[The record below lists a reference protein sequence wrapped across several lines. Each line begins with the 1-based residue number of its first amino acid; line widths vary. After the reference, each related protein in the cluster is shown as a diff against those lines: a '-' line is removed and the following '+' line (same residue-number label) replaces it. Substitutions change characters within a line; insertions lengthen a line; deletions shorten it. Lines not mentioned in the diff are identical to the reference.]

1 MAKYTYNINS
11 LDPSVVE
18 GKPSIPESES
28 SIVSQFAINNL
39 FAKDSNKLEV
49 HVYSLDNQLLQSD
62 QNFSKYTQLANSAGA
77 GKDGASN
84 IYLDP
89 VLDAK
94 DLGYENGDVRLLYNF
109 LDNLY
114 SDAKIASKFF
124 IKEISPDRTELKLA
138 TFELSNEKV
147 ESSTEELKT
156 KLLDNSYFSEFKL
169 NFYDNKFASVI
180 NIDTLFE
187 EDLRVVVVKLSEAL
201 DTSFGVNTTLYIEE
215 KVSDSVY
222 YEVESILEE
231 DIITVPKL
239 KGPNF
244 SVSVEEGISNPT
256 QFFNFNELFSYP
268 VTNSFAELRSL
279 YNEAGA
285 EISINHDKYE
295 NFIHF
300 SSAEER
306 LRNFKYKLDLIKS
319 YESSIDAI
327 KDTSYTGSG
336 FTGSAQYYEGLIK
349 GLVDNF
355 DHYDN
360 HLYFESGSKS
370 WPKSTTGAKPHTNYA
385 SSHISA
391 STWFNAQIIS
401 ASNYDNTNY
410 DILTN
415 TIPRFIKEDSDNEPY
430 LLLTHM
436 VAQHFDNLWIYF
448 RHVSDKYDADNRL
461 DFGISKDLVKDAIE
475 SFGVKLYSN
484 AENSENLFAA
494 LTGETLQT
502 GSLTANSMSIATSAS
517 YNDGTGSY
525 EHLQPVSKNNY
536 QREIQKRLYH
546 NLPYL
551 MKTKGT
557 ERGIR
562 ALINCYGIPDTILS
576 IEQRGGGFI
585 TGSNF
590 FGPEATA
597 NSSSLLKIRLDNT
610 GSIVTGSTLSLYS
623 SIVDKSKVYTD
634 DQHELTVGFDIAKA
648 ANSFIEGKIS
658 SSFSIDDFIGDPRDR
673 RQSKYEL
680 LKDYSDNINQ
690 MGWNWNDLTVQWQA
704 ADFNW
709 DTKIVNAKDARGF
722 IRLMNYID
730 GSLFETLKQFVP
742 ARAKVKTGAIIQ
754 SHKLH
759 RSKAPQVSSSLFAEQ
774 YSASLNVSTI
784 TGSQGGI
791 FDMSSSY
798 NFNTNYDRTIVT
810 PLGPAPKNITDESIQ
825 LNGEFSGSF
834 LISTDGEVGSRNPFV
849 GLAQPLVNF
858 DITLFN
864 LSLPLPPACVIALS
878 ASFEGNFFEAFSTG
892 TVGDAIS
899 GSVQLTYPTVGTA
912 TDTSVRFTH
921 DFDTFEFFSLEA
933 DESYTNAFLGWYKQ
947 FPTGSESNRITTS
960 STLTIFYENEAT
972 LGNKFYAVFD

>member
-11 LDPSVVE
+11 LDASLVG

-28 SIVSQFAINNL
+28 NIVSSFAVNQF
-39 FAKDSNKLEV
+39 FAKESHKLEI
-49 HVYSLDNQLLQSD
+49 HVYSLDNNLLESN
-62 QNFSKYTQLANSAGA
+62 QNFTKYTQLANSAGA
-77 GKDGASN
+77 GKEGASS
-84 IYLDP
+84 IYLEP
-89 VLDAK
+89 VLDAQ

-114 SDAKIASKFF
+114 SDAKVASKFF

-138 TFELSNEKV
+138 TLELDNEKV
-147 ESSTEELKT
+147 DSITNELKT
-156 KLLDNSYFSEFKL
+156 KLLDSSYFSVYKL
-169 NFYDNKFASVI
+169 NFNDNRFASVI
-180 NIDTLFE
+180 NIDTLTE
-187 EDLRVVVVKLSEAL
+187 EDLEVVVVKLSEPL
-201 DTSFGVNTTLYIEE
+201 NTTFGVNTTLYIEQE
-215 KVSDSVY
+215 ISDSVY

-231 DIITVPKL
+231 DIIKVPSI

-244 SVSVEEGISNPT
+244 SVSVEEGKTNPT
-256 QFFNFNELFSYP
+256 EFFNYNELFSYP
-268 VTNSFAELRSL
+268 VTNSYAELRSL

-285 EISINHDKYE
+285 QISINHEKYE

-336 FTGSAQYYEGLIK
+336 FTGSTDYYEGLIK

-360 HLYFESGSKS
+360 YLYFESGSKS

-385 SSHISA
+385 SSHVSA
-391 STWFNAQIIS
+391 STWFNAQVVS
-401 ASNYDNTNY
+401 ASNFDNTNF

-415 TIPRFIKEDSDNEPY
+415 TIPRFIREDSDNEPY

-448 RHVSDKYDADNRL
+448 KHVSSKYDADNRL
-461 DFGISKDLVKDAIE
+461 DFGISKDLVKSAIE
-475 SFGVKLYSN
+475 SFGVDLFSSTQN
-484 AENSENLFAA
+484 TDNLFAA
-494 LTGETLQT
+494 FTGDITQT
-502 GSLTANSMSIATSAS
+502 GSLLVNSMSIATSAS
-517 YNDGTGSY
+517 YNDGSGSY

-536 QREIQKRLYH
+536 QREIQKRIYH

-576 IEQRGGGFI
+576 IEQRGGSFI
-585 TGSNF
+585 TGSSF
-590 FGPEATA
+590 FGPESTA
-597 NSSSLLKIRLDNT
+597 VSSSLGKVRVDNT
-610 GSIVTGSTLSLYS
+610 GSIVTGSTLSLYT
-623 SIVDKSKVYTD
+623 SIVDKNKKYTD

-658 SSFSIDDFIGDPRDR
+658 SSFNMDDYIGDPRDR
-673 RQSKYEL
+673 RESKYERL
-680 LKDYSDNINQ
+680 NDYADNINS
-690 MGWNWNDLTVQWQA
+690 MGWNWNDLTLQWQA

-722 IRLMNYID
+722 IRLMNYLD

-742 ARAKVKTGAIIQ
+742 ARTKLKTGAIIQ

-759 RSKAPQVSSSLFAEQ
+759 RSKAPQVSSSLFYDT
-774 YSASLNVSTI
+774 YSASISVAEI

-791 FDMSSSY
+791 YDMSSSY
-798 NFNTNYDRTIVT
+798 GFTTNYSRSIVT
-810 PLGPAPKNITDESIQ
+810 PLGPATKDITDESIQ

-834 LISTDGEVGSRNPFV
+834 LISTDGEVGSENPFV
-849 GLAQPLVNF
+849 GLAQPLVSF
-858 DITLFN
+858 DITMFN
-864 LSLPLPPACVIALS
+864 LSLPLPPGCTIALS

-899 GSVQLTYPTVGTA
+899 GSVQLTYPTIGSTS
-912 TDTSVRFTH
+912 TTSVRFTH
-921 DFDTFEFFSLEA
+921 DYDTFEFFSLEA

-960 STLTIFYENEAT
+960 STLTVYYEDEAT
-972 LGNKFYAVFD
+972 NGNKFYAVFD

>member
-11 LDPSVVE
+11 LDASLVG

-28 SIVSQFAINNL
+28 NIVSSFAVNQF
-39 FAKDSNKLEV
+39 FAKESHKLEI
-49 HVYSLDNQLLQSD
+49 HVYSLDNNLLESN
-62 QNFSKYTQLANSAGA
+62 QNFTKYTQLANSAGA
-77 GKDGASN
+77 GKDGASS
-84 IYLDP
+84 IYLEP
-89 VLDAK
+89 VLDAQ

-114 SDAKIASKFF
+114 SDAKVASKFF

-138 TFELSNEKV
+138 TLELDNEKV
-147 ESSTEELKT
+147 DSITNELKT
-156 KLLDNSYFSEFKL
+156 KLLDSSYFSAYKL
-169 NFYDNKFASVI
+169 NFNDNKFASVI
-180 NIDTLFE
+180 NIDTLT
-187 EDLRVVVVKLSEAL
+187 EDDLEVVVVKLSEPL
-201 DTSFGVNTTLYIEE
+201 STTFGVNTTLYIEQE
-215 KVSDSVY
+215 ISDSVY
-222 YEVESILEE
+222 YEVESVLEE
-231 DIITVPKL
+231 DIIKVPSI

-244 SVSVEEGISNPT
+244 SVSVEEGKTNPT
-256 QFFNFNELFSYP
+256 EFFNYNELFSYP
-268 VTNSFAELRSL
+268 VTNSYAELRSL

-285 EISINHDKYE
+285 QISINHEKYE

-319 YESSIDAI
+319 YENSIDAI

-336 FTGSAQYYEGLIK
+336 FTGSTDYYEGLIK

-360 HLYFESGSKS
+360 YLYFESGSKS

-385 SSHISA
+385 SSHVSA
-391 STWFNAQIIS
+391 STWFNAQVVS
-401 ASNYDNTNY
+401 ASNFDNTNF

-415 TIPRFIKEDSDNEPY
+415 TIPRFIREDSDNEPY

-448 RHVSDKYDADNRL
+448 KHVSSKYDADNRL
-461 DFGISKDLVKDAIE
+461 DFGISKDLVKSAIE
-475 SFGVKLYSN
+475 SFGVDLFSSTQN
-484 AENSENLFAA
+484 TDNLFAA
-494 LTGETLQT
+494 FTGDITQT
-502 GSLTANSMSIATSAS
+502 GSLLVNSMSIATSAS
-517 YNDGTGSY
+517 YNDGSGSY

-536 QREIQKRLYH
+536 QREIQKRIYH

-576 IEQRGGGFI
+576 IEQRGGSFI
-585 TGSNF
+585 TGSSF
-590 FGPEATA
+590 FGPESTA
-597 NSSSLLKIRLDNT
+597 VSSSLGKVRVDNT
-610 GSIVTGSTLSLYS
+610 GSIVTGSTLSLYT
-623 SIVDKSKVYTD
+623 SIVDKTKKYID

-658 SSFSIDDFIGDPRDR
+658 SSFNMDDYIGDPRDR
-673 RQSKYEL
+673 RESKYER
-680 LKDYSDNINQ
+680 LKDYADNINS
-690 MGWNWNDLTVQWQA
+690 MGWNWNDLTLQWQA

-722 IRLMNYID
+722 IRLMNYLD

-742 ARAKVKTGAIIQ
+742 ARTKLKTGAIIQ

-759 RSKAPQVSSSLFAEQ
+759 RSKAPQVSSSLFYDT
-774 YSASLNVSTI
+774 YSASISVAEI
-784 TGSQGGI
+784 TGSQGGVY
-791 FDMSSSY
+791 DMSSSY
-798 NFNTNYDRTIVT
+798 GFTTNYSRSIVT
-810 PLGPAPKNITDESIQ
+810 PLGPATKDITDESIQ

-834 LISTDGEVGSRNPFV
+834 LISTDGEVGSENPFV
-849 GLAQPLVNF
+849 GLAQPLVSF
-858 DITLFN
+858 DITMFN
-864 LSLPLPPACVIALS
+864 LSLPLPPGCTIALS

-892 TVGDAIS
+892 TIGDAIS
-899 GSVQLTYPTVGTA
+899 GSVQLTYPTIGSTS
-912 TDTSVRFTH
+912 TTSVRFTH
-921 DFDTFEFFSLEA
+921 DYDTFEFFSLEA

-960 STLTIFYENEAT
+960 STLTVYYEDEAT
-972 LGNKFYAVFD
+972 NGNKFYAVFD